1 MALSRV
7 LSRATLVVVS
17 LFLLGASALAATEA
31 VVDRKPEEVVKSYL
45 QAVQKGDYK
54 SAYPLLTSEM
64 QGNLDEEKWVAQ
76 QIIVMK
82 IAEVTIDSYR
92 VFPAK
97 MDGAKAIVP
106 NLLKSKDKFINQKG
120 LNEYELYTLVL
131 GPDKKWQIEQQA
143 LVETDAVHKWF
154 PPDVPVE

>member
-1 MALSRV
+1 MSLSRI
-7 LSRATLVVVS
+7 LSRTALVVVS
-17 LFLLGASALAATEA
+17 LLLIGGPGRAAGADAE
-31 VVDRKPEEVVKSYL
+31 RKPEEVVTTYL
-45 QAVQKGDYK
+45 DALKKGDFK
-54 SAYPLLTSEM
+54 AAFPLLSPNM
-64 QGNLDEEKWVAQ
+64 RGNLDEEKWIAQ
-76 QIIVMK
+76 QTVVMK
-82 IAEVTIDSYR
+82 LGEVTITSFR

-97 MDGAKAIVP
+97 VEGDKAIVP
-106 NLLKSKDKFINQKG
+106 NLLKSRDKFINKGG

>member
-7 LSRATLVVVS
+7 LSRATLVWVS
-17 LFLLGASALAATEA
+17 LLLLGASALAATE
-31 VVDRKPEEVVKSYL
+31 VPGERKPEDVVRTYL
-45 QAVQKGDYK
+45 EAVKKGDYK
-54 SAYPLLTSEM
+54 SAYPLLTAEM

-82 IAEVTIDSYR
+82 LGEVMIDSYR
-92 VFPAK
+92 VFPAR
-97 MDGAKAIVP
+97 MDGTKAIVP

-120 LNEYELYTLVL
+120 LNEYELYTLVQ
-131 GPDKKWQIEQQA
+131 GPDKKWLIDQQS
-143 LVETDAVHKWF
+143 LVETDAVSKWF

>member
-1 MALSRV
+1 MSLSGFLSRT
-7 LSRATLVVVS
+7 ALVAVALL
-17 LFLLGASALAATEA
+17 LFGAPALAAADDTE
-31 VVDRKPEEVVKSYL
+31 RKPEEVVKLYL
-45 QAVQKGDYK
+45 DSVQKGDFK
-54 SAYPLLTSEM
+54 TAYPLLTPDM
-64 QGNLDEEKWVAQ
+64 RGNLDEEKWVAQ
-76 QIIVMK
+76 QIVVMK
-82 IAEVTIDSYR
+82 LGEVTISSYR

-106 NLLKSKDKFINQKG
+106 NLLKSKDKYINQGG